1 MKHCYPMGCAL
12 IIYLILLTNP
22 TAVNAQQP
30 PPSAPG
36 WQFEFG
42 AGALAYASPYKDAD
56 ISATALPY
64 FGASYGRWSFFKGGT
79 LLDYQWLS
87 PRDEWRLGTGI
98 SYRDETFDN
107 WMDSD
112 DNGASD
118 DPVFAGYSSP
128 SGEVIAVLNAGFRAF
143 NLSVAQDV
151 SGQSGSFDTAIGYQ
165 PTLYQNDKG
174 VQIKAGVGVRYLG
187 EDYVNHLYGI
197 EDKNIAP
204 MLGRPAYSVNG
215 GAVNYQLSASVVYP
229 LNRKWA
235 LVGNVQAEY
244 LDDTISASP
253 LVGQDYTGSFM
264 LLAVYRK

>member
-1 MKHCYPMGCAL
+1 MKQCYPMGCAL

-22 TAVNAQQP
+22 TAVHAQQ
-30 PPSAPG
+30 APDASG

-64 FGASYGRWSFFKGGT
+64 FGASYGRWSFFKAGT

-87 PRDEWRLGTGI
+87 PRGNWRLSTGL

-128 SGEVIAVLNAGFRAF
+128 SGEGIAIVNAGFRDL
-143 NLSVAQDV
+143 NLRVAQDV
-151 SGQSGSFDTAIGYQ
+151 SGQSGGFDTTIAYQ
-165 PTLYQNDKG
+165 PTLFRNDKG
-174 VQIKAGVGVRYLG
+174 LQLKAGVGVRYLSQ
-187 EDYVNHLYGI
+187 DYINHLYGI
-197 EDKNIAP
+197 EGKNIAP
-204 MLGRPAYSVNG
+204 MLGRSAYSVSG

-229 LNRKWA
+229 LNRKWT
-235 LVGNVQAEY
+235 LLGKVQAEY
-244 LDDTISASP
+244 LDDVITASP
-253 LVGQDYTGSFM
+253 LVGEDYIASFM